1 MVISSVI
8 TLPIAKSQRVN
19 GEDEGRVNKIQNRD
33 WDNKRRGHVPV
44 ENFITYI
51 CSILT
56 QFFSP
61 SCLRIIQNGHHNP
74 NIEPET
80 WKSEK
85 MKIVQFTYKVPT
97 NAKSVANID
106 ARMDIPGL
114 KMNSSPSKWKLVQP
128 FCSMHFGIAIVAIVV
143 IVGVWLSIWGGWL
156 SHISGFILLST

>member
-80 WKSEK
+80 WMSEK
-85 MKIVQFTYKVPT
+85 RKIVQFTYKVPT

-128 FCSMHFGIAIVAIVV
+128 FCSMHVFGFAIVA